1 MIIMPLSL
9 PIPEIIFPVEFENA
23 MVYEGCVPNGGTMR
37 ILVVED
43 EFTSRK
49 LLTALL
55 ADYGQ
60 CDTASDGVECVE
72 IFKAALAE
80 GKPYDLLC
88 MDIMMPNKDGHQAL
102 KEIRAIEYE
111 QGIHPPNEVK
121 VIMVTALNDPKTV
134 VKAYYKGGA
143 AAYLPKPIE
152 VESLLAIL
160 RDLALID

>member
-1 MIIMPLSL
+1 
-9 PIPEIIFPVEFENA
+9 
-23 MVYEGCVPNGGTMR
+23 MR
-37 ILVVED
+37 ILIVED

-55 ADYGQ
+55 SDFGQ
-60 CDTASDGVECVE
+60 CDTASDGVECVDTFRE
-72 IFKAALAE
+72 ALTRNE
-80 GKPYDLLC
+80 PYDLVC

-102 KEIRAIEYE
+102 KEIRVIEQE
-111 QGIHPPNEVK
+111 MGIKPQDEVK

-152 VESLLAIL
+152 VESLHAIL

>member
-1 MIIMPLSL
+1 
-9 PIPEIIFPVEFENA
+9 
-23 MVYEGCVPNGGTMR
+23 MR
-37 ILVVED
+37 ILIVED

-55 ADYGQ
+55 SDHGQ
-60 CDTASDGVECVE
+60 CDTASDGVECVDT
-72 IFKAALAE
+72 FRKALDE
-80 GKPYDLLC
+80 GRPYDLVC

-102 KEIRAIEYE
+102 KEIRGIEQE
-111 QGIHPPNEVK
+111 LGVKPSDETK

-152 VESLLAIL
+152 VESLYAIL

>member
-1 MIIMPLSL
+1 
-9 PIPEIIFPVEFENA
+9 
-23 MVYEGCVPNGGTMR
+23 MR
-37 ILVVED
+37 ILIVED

-55 ADYGQ
+55 ADYGE
-60 CDTASDGVECVE
+60 CDTASDGVECVDRFRE
-72 IFKAALAE
+72 ALVK
-80 GKPYDLLC
+80 GSPYDLVC

-102 KEIRAIEYE
+102 KEIRELE
-111 QGIHPPNEVK
+111 QEFECKPSDEAK

-160 RDLALID
+160 RDLDLIE

>member
-1 MIIMPLSL
+1 
-9 PIPEIIFPVEFENA
+9 
-23 MVYEGCVPNGGTMR
+23 MR
-37 ILVVED
+37 ILIVED

-55 ADYGQ
+55 SDFGQ

-72 IFKAALAE
+72 TFQRALAE

-102 KEIRAIEYE
+102 KEIRAIENK
-111 QGIHPPNEVK
+111 QGILPSGEAK

-152 VESLLAIL
+152 VESLYAIL